1 MLFVGVTIFYCEV
14 LDCYHYQA
22 LKVVSMS
29 KLDRLD
35 MKQLRVFQALIREE
49 NASKAANQL
58 GLTQQAVSEHLK
70 KLRDVFDD
78 RLFVRK
84 TNGFVPTPFAEEL
97 AVGVDRLL
105 IDFNSLLSAKD
116 FSPEKAKG
124 TFVIAATDY
133 AQQIILPSLIAKIRQ
148 QAPNLK
154 LIIRDFELDKLHEL
168 MESGKVN
175 LAVAFPDY
183 IPESYKV
190 VKLFEEH
197 HVCVTSTHSSIA
209 QLTPTLAEVAEF
221 PTIIASP
228 SRPNFKG
235 SIDEWFSTFG
245 LKRNVVVSAPCFSIV
260 PMYLNTTDSI
270 AFLPSRAIKGLD
282 VVTIELEESPDS
294 FDVIAAWH
302 PRYNDDPLQKWLVS
316 LLD

>member
-1 MLFVGVTIFYCEV
+1 
-14 LDCYHYQA
+14 
-22 LKVVSMS
+22 MS

-35 MKQLRVFQALIREE
+35 IKQLRVFQALIRER

-78 RLFVRK
+78 RLFLRK
-84 TNGFVPTPFAEEL
+84 TNGFIPTPFAEEL
-97 AVGVDRLL
+97 ALGVDRLL
-105 IDFNSLLSAKD
+105 NDFEALILPTSFDPKTIS
-116 FSPEKAKG
+116 G

-133 AQQIILPSLIAKIRQ
+133 AQQVVLPSLISQLRKQ
-148 QAPNLK
+148 SPNLK
-154 LIIRDFELDKLHEL
+154 LIVRDFEIDKLHEL

-175 LAVAFPDY
+175 LAIAFPDY
-183 IPESYKV
+183 IPDSYPI

-197 HVCVTSTHSSIA
+197 HVCVASPNSSISG
-209 QLTPTLAEVAEF
+209 TNPTLADVANH
-221 PTIIASP
+221 PSIIASP

-235 SIDEWFSTFG
+235 SIDDWFKQFG

-260 PMYLNTTDSI
+260 PLYLETTDSI
-270 AFLPSRAIKGLD
+270 AFLPSRAIKGLNL
-282 VVTIELEESPDS
+282 VEITLEQSPDK

-302 PRYNDDPLQKWLVS
+302 PRYNEDALQNWVIS
-316 LLD
+316 LLQVE